1 CAREDTI
8 TISAVDIKYRG
19 NSLDVW

>member
-8 TISAVDIKYRG
+8 TISSVDIKYRG